1 MIFLLK
7 SEVFSF
13 IRWLSSNQGS
23 YFGIFASIFIHKKGG
38 DSLTS
43 PCSVCEKCNPS
54 RDYHP
59 NSSIWCPLPSRR
71 VKSGKW
77 CPPWGC
83 FCPGFPWFPLSNQS
97 TAPPVHEIACY
108 IETQSRRRWQ
118 CPLCGIHLR
127 NGGASRFGDV
137 SHQAQK
143 DVYGLLKS
151 NIYIYMYI
159 IVYDYICICNM
170 YIYVYI
176 YMGLGL
182 VGRKNIMNTSC
193 WESEE
198 PPNISSQAGLWHQPS
213 CPAAQLPSSHTVPH
227 HQSWHL
233 VRNNSSCPSVNVLC
247 TALAQFCL
255 GHHVFARRKKVRNQK
270 WKTQHWLHVEF
281 SHVATPNQAS
291 FAGAHHYHDSHWE
304 TDHAKGCL
312 MTFLHDEPQ
321 VA

>member
-1 MIFLLK
+1 MHRSPEKRKSPWENATFIDDAPRFSMIFLLK

-83 FCPGFPWFPLSNQS
+83 FRPGFPWFPLSNQS

-118 CPLCGIHLR
+118 CPLCGIPLR

-151 NIYIYMYI
+151 NIYIH
-159 IVYDYICICNM
+159 
-170 YIYVYI
+170 IYVYNYI
-176 YMGLGL
+176 WLYMYL
-182 VGRKNIMNTSC
+182 
-193 WESEE
+193 
-198 PPNISSQAGLWHQPS
+198 
-213 CPAAQLPSSHTVPH
+213 
-227 HQSWHL
+227 
-233 VRNNSSCPSVNVLC
+233 
-247 TALAQFCL
+247 
-255 GHHVFARRKKVRNQK
+255 
-270 WKTQHWLHVEF
+270 
-281 SHVATPNQAS
+281 
-291 FAGAHHYHDSHWE
+291 
-304 TDHAKGCL
+304 
-312 MTFLHDEPQ
+312 
-321 VA
+321 

>member
-1 MIFLLK
+1 MFCVWKMQPLQGLPSQLLDLMSPYIPPGK
-7 SEVFSF
+7 IREMMSTMGVFS
-13 IRWLSSNQGS
+13 
-23 YFGIFASIFIHKKGG
+23 
-38 DSLTS
+38 
-43 PCSVCEKCNPS
+43 
-54 RDYHP
+54 
-59 NSSIWCPLPSRR
+59 
-71 VKSGKW
+71 
-77 CPPWGC
+77 
-83 FCPGFPWFPLSNQS
+83 PWFPL
-97 TAPPVHEIACY
+97 
-108 IETQSRRRWQ
+108 
-118 CPLCGIHLR
+118 
-127 NGGASRFGDV
+127 V
-137 SHQAQK
+137 SS
-143 DVYGLLKS
+143 LKS
-151 NIYIYMYI
+151 IHRTSSSRDCVLYRNAISSALAMPALWNSSSKRRSLQIRRCLPSGTKRCIWSTQIKYIYIYIYMYI

-170 YIYVYI
+170 YIYIVYI

-182 VGRKNIMNTSC
+182 VGRKNIMNISC

-233 VRNNSSCPSVNVLC
+233 VRNNSSCLSVNVLC

-291 FAGAHHYHDSHWE
+291 FAGAHHYHDYHWE